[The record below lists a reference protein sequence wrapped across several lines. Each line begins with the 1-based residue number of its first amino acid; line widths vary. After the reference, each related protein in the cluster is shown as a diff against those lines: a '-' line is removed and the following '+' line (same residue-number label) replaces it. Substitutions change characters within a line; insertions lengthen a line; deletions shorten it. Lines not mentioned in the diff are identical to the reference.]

1 MGHKTVLGWES
12 VPGPAP
18 EQHMQR
24 QSEQWLR
31 TCSRRSPSS
40 CLPCWGSG
48 ICVLGSFIS
57 SRKKIVFLSSNN
69 APLTFSLSSVSG

>member
-1 MGHKTVLGWES
+1 MGHKTVLGWEL

-40 CLPCWGSG
+40 CLPCWGSDLRATPCPATMAQG
-48 ICVLGSFIS
+48 PQI
-57 SRKKIVFLSSNN
+57 
-69 APLTFSLSSVSG
+69 